1 MMAKR
6 EEGMAWTSHR
16 RRRHCE
22 ALLTNGN
29 KEGRAGRRCAGRVT
43 PWLAVGPSPEM
54 EKTDGE
60 IGFAAEGA
68 VEKEALREDLVF
80 EKPND

>member
-1 MMAKR
+1 MAKER
-6 EEGMAWTSHR
+6 GRHGLDITWTLKTLQGLADKW
-16 RRRHCE
+16 E
-22 ALLTNGN
+22 QG
-29 KEGRAGRRCAGRVT
+29 KEGQGGAVLDVT
-43 PWLAVGPSPEM
+43 PWPAVGPSPEM

-60 IGFAAEGA
+60 IGFTAEGA

>member
-1 MMAKR
+1 MGTRK
-6 EEGMAWTSHR
+6 
-16 RRRHCE
+16 
-22 ALLTNGN
+22 
-29 KEGRAGRRCAGRVT
+29 GRAGRRCAGHVT

-60 IGFAAEGA
+60 IGLAADGA

-80 EKPND
+80 EKQDD